1 MGYDK
6 YNSNRSAWCG
16 KTTIL
21 MDVAQKLKARGVKV
35 GGVVSREVRTGNVRI
50 GFEFIDL
57 ATNDRDVLASVT
69 GDGPR
74 VGKYF
79 VNLTGCRFA
88 ADRVKNALIN
98 SDVIICD
105 EVGPM
110 ELKSNEFIDTVRYLL
125 KTDKKAIVVI
135 HQKLEHPLIREFR
148 EKPNS
153 LININI
159 GNREKVA
166 KILLNELS

>member
-1 MGYDK
+1 MTSIILTG
-6 YNSNRSAWCG
+6 APGVG
-16 KTTIL
+16 KTTIV
-21 MDVAQKLKARGVKV
+21 MDVAQKLKARGVRV
-35 GGVVSREVRTGNVRI
+35 GGVVSREVRTNNVRI

-69 GDGPR
+69 GNGPR

-110 ELKSNEFIDTVRYLL
+110 ELKSNEFIDTVKYLL
-125 KTDKKAIVVI
+125 KTDK
-135 HQKLEHPLIREFR
+135 
-148 EKPNS
+148 
-153 LININI
+153 
-159 GNREKVA
+159 
-166 KILLNELS
+166 

>member
-1 MGYDK
+1 MTSIILTGAP
-6 YNSNRSAWCG
+6 SVG
-16 KTTIL
+16 KTTIV
-21 MDVAQKLKARGVKV
+21 MYVAQKLKARGVKV

-69 GDGPR
+69 GNGPR

-110 ELKSNEFIDTVRYLL
+110 ELKSNEFIDAVKYLL

-153 LININI
+153 LINLNI
-159 GNREKVA
+159 GNRAKVA

>member
-1 MGYDK
+1 
-6 YNSNRSAWCG
+6 
-16 KTTIL
+16 
-21 MDVAQKLKARGVKV
+21 
-35 GGVVSREVRTGNVRI
+35 
-50 GFEFIDL
+50 
-57 ATNDRDVLASVT
+57 
-69 GDGPR
+69 
-74 VGKYF
+74 
-79 VNLTGCRFA
+79 
-88 ADRVKNALIN
+88 
-98 SDVIICD
+98 
-105 EVGPM
+105 M
-110 ELKSNEFIDTVRYLL
+110 ELKSNEFIDTVKYLL

>member
-1 MGYDK
+1 MTSIILTG
-6 YNSNRSAWCG
+6 APGVG
-16 KTTIL
+16 KTTIV
-21 MDVAQKLKARGVKV
+21 MDVAQKLKARGVRV
-35 GGVVSREVRTGNVRI
+35 GGVVSREVRTNNVRI

-69 GDGPR
+69 GNGPR

-79 VNLTGCRFA
+79 VNLEGCRFA

-110 ELKSNEFIDTVRYLL
+110 ELKSNEFIDTVKYLL
-125 KTDKKAIVVI
+125 KTDKKALVVI

>member
-1 MGYDK
+1 MTSIILTGAPSVD
-6 YNSNRSAWCG
+6 
-16 KTTIL
+16 KTTIV
-21 MDVAQKLKARGVKV
+21 MDVAQKLKTRGVKV

-50 GFEFIDL
+50 GFELIDL

-88 ADRVKNALIN
+88 ADRLKNALIN

-110 ELKSNEFIDTVRYLL
+110 ELKLNEFIDTVRYLL

-159 GNREKVA
+159 GK
-166 KILLNELS
+166 

>member
-1 MGYDK
+1 MTSIILTG
-6 YNSNRSAWCG
+6 APGVG
-16 KTTIL
+16 KTTIV
-21 MDVAQKLKARGVKV
+21 MDVAQKLKARGVRV
-35 GGVVSREVRTGNVRI
+35 GGVVSREVRTNNVRI

-69 GDGPR
+69 GNGPR

-110 ELKSNEFIDTVRYLL
+110 ELKSNEFIDTVKYLL
-125 KTDKKAIVVI
+125 KTDKKAIMVI
-135 HQKLEHPLIREFR
+135 TK
-148 EKPNS
+148 N
-153 LININI
+153 
-159 GNREKVA
+159 
-166 KILLNELS
+166 

>member
-1 MGYDK
+1 MTSIILTGAP
-6 YNSNRSAWCG
+6 SVG
-16 KTTIL
+16 KTTIV
-21 MDVAQKLKARGVKV
+21 MDVAEKLKARGVKV

-57 ATNDRDVLASVT
+57 ATNDREILASVT

-125 KTDKKAIVVI
+125 KTDKKAIMVI
-135 HQKLEHPLIREFR
+135 HQKFEHPLIREFR
-148 EKPNS
+148 KKPNS

-166 KILLNELS
+166 KILFNELS

>member
-1 MGYDK
+1 M
-6 YNSNRSAWCG
+6 G
-16 KTTIL
+16 KTTIV
-21 MDVAQKLKARGVKV
+21 MDVAQKLKARGVRV

-57 ATNDRDVLASVT
+57 ATNDRDILASVT

-110 ELKSNEFIDTVRYLL
+110 ELKSNEFIDTVKYLL

-135 HQKLEHPLIREFR
+135 HQKLEHPLIRDFR

>member
-1 MGYDK
+1 MTSIILTG
-6 YNSNRSAWCG
+6 APGIG
-16 KTTIL
+16 KTTIV
-21 MDVAQKLKARGVKV
+21 MDVAQKLKARGVRI
-35 GGVVSREVRTGNVRI
+35 GGVASREVRTNNVRI

-69 GDGPR
+69 GNGPR